1 MIVVRS
7 FVGAMLGIA
16 LIGCTQSPP
25 EYLEPP
31 AAAPVVA
38 SPPVAADS
46 EREAPGA
53 LPDGA
58 VRIDP
63 LPSCEPGQ
71 VTTLYWTDEAVAQ
84 GPIRFWIEGDPPALF
99 AESASAG
106 SKQTGAWAQHGQR
119 VFVTDAFG
127 NTLARLVVESERMCD

>member
-38 SPPVAADS
+38 SPQVAADS
-46 EREAPGA
+46 QGAARGA

-63 LPSCEPGQ
+63 LPNCEAGQ
-71 VTTLYWTDEAVAQ
+71 VTTLHWTEAAVAA
-84 GPIRFWIEGDPPALF
+84 GPIRFWIDGEPPALF

-106 SKQTGAWAQHGQR
+106 SKQTGAWAHQGQR
-119 VFVTDAFG
+119 FLVTDASG
-127 NTLARLVVESERMCD
+127 RTLAHLVVESEIACD